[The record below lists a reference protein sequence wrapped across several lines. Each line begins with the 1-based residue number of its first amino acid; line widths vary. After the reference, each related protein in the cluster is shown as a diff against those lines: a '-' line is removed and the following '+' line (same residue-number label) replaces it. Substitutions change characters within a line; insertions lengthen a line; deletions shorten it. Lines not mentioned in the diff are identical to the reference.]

1 MAENKMN
8 IDPRYLKYNKEEVE
22 KILDGAV
29 LMEENDDPMSLITNN
44 N

>member
-1 MAENKMN
+1 MN

-22 KILDGAV
+22 QILGGAV